1 MTDLSNSNRPNAS
14 TRPPGSSTQQVQRSV
29 SAGDPQAKEPAENAR
44 AVHDHESAPDHEAIS
59 GRWGITGLIIVL
71 IAAAVL
77 AGLGIIK
84 RLHNDKVLADTT
96 NEMAAPTV
104 IVDLP
109 KLGAQVD
116 NFVLPGN
123 VSAYTDA
130 PIYARTSGYLT
141 KWYFDIGARVKKG
154 ALLAE
159 IATPEL
165 DQQLAQAQ
173 ADLATSEATA
183 NNAHTQAERY
193 QDLVKSD
200 AVSKQD
206 TETFTN
212 QAASTSAA
220 VRSAQAN
227 VQRLKELQG
236 FEKVYAPFDGVVT
249 ARGIDT
255 GQLVNQ
261 GGANELF
268 HLQALQ
274 TLRVYT
280 NVPQVYTPSI
290 KRGEKIDLS
299 FPEHPGQMYQGTLVR
314 TADAI
319 DPTNRTLLVEIDID
333 NKKSELMPG
342 SLAQVHFKTKSV
354 TQTYVVPVAA
364 LIFRREG
371 LRLATVVNG
380 NQAHLIPVTIGEDDG
395 ATAQIVSGLKA
406 DDRIIQDPPDSIIE
420 GEKLTVEGPQQN
432 RQSSG
437 RPSNGSSGGGQS
449 SGNAGG
455 K

>member
-1 MTDLSNSNRPNAS
+1 MTNDSNSHQ
-14 TRPPGSSTQQVQRSV
+14 PP
-29 SAGDPQAKEPAENAR
+29 PANGGA
-44 AVHDHESAPDHEAIS
+44 HGHESAPDHAAVS
-59 GRWGITGLIIVL
+59 GKGALIGVIILL
-71 IAAAVL
+71 IAIVSLAVH
-77 AGLGIIK
+77 GIWK
-84 RLHNDKVLADTT
+84 RHHNDEVLADTT
-96 NEMAAPTV
+96 QQLAAPSV
-104 IVDLP
+104 IAIP
-109 KLGAQVD
+109 PSAGSPVD

-123 VSAYTDA
+123 VTAYTDA

-141 KWYFDIGARVKKG
+141 KWYYDIGAHVKKG

-159 IATPEL
+159 ISTPEL

-206 TETFTN
+206 TETFVN

-249 ARGIDT
+249 ARGTDT
-255 GQLVNQ
+255 GQLVTQ
-261 GGANELF
+261 GGGTELF

-274 TLRVYT
+274 TLRVYV
-280 NVPQVYTPSI
+280 NVPQVYTQSI
-290 KRGEKIDLS
+290 KRGEKINLS
-299 FPEHPGQMYQGTLVR
+299 FPEHPGRMFQGTLVR

-319 DPTNRTLLVEIDID
+319 DPTNRTLLVEIDVD
-333 NKKSELMPG
+333 NRKGELLPG
-342 SLAQVHFKTKSV
+342 SLAQVHFKTTAV
-354 TQTYVVPVAA
+354 GQTFIVPVSA
-364 LIFRREG
+364 LIFRHEG
-371 LRLATVVNG
+371 LRCATVVNG
-380 NQAHLIPVTIGEDDG
+380 DVAHLVPVIIGEDNG
-395 ATAQIVSGLKA
+395 ATVEIVSGLNA
-406 DDRIIQDPPDSIIE
+406 GDRVIQDPPDSLIE
-420 GEKLTVEGPQQN
+420 GEKVRVESPGENANQENGGTPAPGRQQDNINQPAPANPQ
-432 RQSSG
+432 SKT
-437 RPSNGSSGGGQS
+437 P
-449 SGNAGG
+449 GG